1 MRRVQEE
8 VQEEGAIRMPVKPEI
23 RMLAIDDGPLS
34 DRVVL
39 IGTIFR
45 GADWLEGVLRSEVT
59 RDGMDATEK
68 MVTLAKE
75 SKHYDQLRAIILDG
89 VTYAGFNVV
98 DIVALNEQTKL
109 PIIVVMR
116 SPPNLEEIK
125 EALANLDQREERWRA
140 IQRAG
145 KVFEAITHYGSIFIQ
160 VCGIDLP
167 TAREIVHLTSTHSR
181 TPEPLRV
188 AHLIAS
194 GVATASKV

>member
-1 MRRVQEE
+1 
-8 VQEEGAIRMPVKPEI
+8 MPVKSEI
-23 RMLAIDDGPLS
+23 RTLAIDDGPLS

-45 GADWLEGVLRSEVT
+45 GADWLDCVLRSEIA

-68 MVTLAKE
+68 MVGLTKE
-75 SKHYDQLRAIILDG
+75 SKHYDQLRLILLDG

-109 PIIVVMR
+109 PVIVVMR

-125 EALANLDQREERWRA
+125 EALVNLDRQEERWKV
-140 IQRAG
+140 IQKAG
-145 KVFEAITHYGSIFIQ
+145 EIFDVSTSYGSIFIQ
-160 VCGIDLP
+160 LCGIDLP
-167 TAREIVHLTSTHSR
+167 TAREIVHLTTTHSR
-181 TPEPLRV
+181 IPEPLRV

-194 GVATASKV
+194 GIATTSKV